1 MWDMKPVNKIFHDKT
16 SCFDREI
23 ILENEAKVKFR
34 KVRKMVL
41 RQTDTEQSIVEYPN
55 RNIEQY
61 DLLGYYNDELIASL
75 WKDQNNEWHWTKRLF
90 NMNKV
95 YDLGVYHCEFS
106 EIASDFID
114 KVKEWLHD
122 EIVYIQ
128 DMYDDLAEEDIPVEY
143 FQSTKLNFNGVKQS
157 NDGVNLNFIE
167 RVGNSDL
174 FGKTEQ
180 LNFKSLMIKFND

>member
-1 MWDMKPVNKIFHDKT
+1 
-16 SCFDREI
+16 
-23 ILENEAKVKFR
+23 
-34 KVRKMVL
+34 MVL
-41 RQTDTEQSIVEYPN
+41 RQTDAEQSIVEYPN

-75 WKDQNNEWHWTKRLF
+75 WKNEKNEWHWTKRLF

-143 FQSTKLNFNGVKQS
+143 F
-157 NDGVNLNFIE
+157 
-167 RVGNSDL
+167 
-174 FGKTEQ
+174 
-180 LNFKSLMIKFND
+180 